1 MHFISQA
8 TPDIWKTLEKL
19 EAGPRTLLST
29 LVEEDFKVH
38 NKQYFTEEA
47 RKYMRLILKKAFDC
61 IDSPM
66 TSRGPWRTKKADS
79 M

>member
-29 LVEEDFKVH
+29 LVEKDFKVS

-47 RKYMRLILKKAFDC
+47 RKDMRLIFLKKLLTVLEISHDLKGTLE
-61 IDSPM
+61 DQES
-66 TSRGPWRTKKADS
+66 
-79 M
+79 

>member
-29 LVEEDFKVH
+29 LVEKDFKVS

-47 RKYMRLILKKAFDC
+47 RKDMRLIFLKKLLTVLENSHDLKGTLE
-61 IDSPM
+61 DQES
-66 TSRGPWRTKKADS
+66 
-79 M
+79 

>member
-47 RKYMRLILKKAFDC
+47 RKDMRQF
-61 IDSPM
+61 
-66 TSRGPWRTKKADS
+66 
-79 M
+79 